1 MADSSADL
9 FPRIL
14 GAGTSF
20 EHLIASAAWPAPDW
34 TLTAVLRGPVPMNL
48 VASHEGSRHRFCVP
62 AAMTS
67 TWTAGRYVLSLR
79 ASRGDEVREID
90 TGEVTIRPDISQ
102 LAAGHDA
109 RSHVE
114 RALAAIEA
122 VIEKRATIDQ
132 ERYRINNRELWRT
145 PVGELLRLRDRY
157 KAELARMQA
166 VRRGDL
172 FGRTVKVAFR

>member
-1 MADSSADL
+1 M
-9 FPRIL
+9 
-14 GAGTSF
+14 
-20 EHLIASAAWPAPDW
+20 
-34 TLTAVLRGPVPMNL
+34 
-48 VASHEGSRHRFCVP
+48 
-62 AAMTS
+62 
-67 TWTAGRYVLSLR
+67 SLR